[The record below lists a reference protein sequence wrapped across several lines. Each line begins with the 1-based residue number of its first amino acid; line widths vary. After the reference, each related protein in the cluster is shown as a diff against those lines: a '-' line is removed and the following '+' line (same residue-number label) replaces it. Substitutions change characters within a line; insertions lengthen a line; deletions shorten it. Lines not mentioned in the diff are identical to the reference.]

1 MGVVM
6 SCRCLG
12 SVDVAVYGVP
22 SSVEGKQVR
31 AFFESKGIGYR
42 EIDVSVD
49 PQGMQKLRALSG
61 QSDRPAIVVNG
72 RVFVGFDRSQLES
85 AVPSRY

>member
-1 MGVVM
+1 M

-12 SVDVAVYGVP
+12 SVDVTVYGVP
-22 SSVEGKQVR
+22 ASTEGRQVR
-31 AFFESKGIGYR
+31 GFFESKGIGYIELDVSADPQALQTLR
-42 EIDVSVD
+42 EI
-49 PQGMQKLRALSG
+49 SG
-61 QSDRPAIVVNG
+61 QTDRLAIVING